1 MIDAERRDLQG
12 VPSCSRTENLPT
24 NEALELAGIH
34 FKAERMY
41 SHNIMRINYTTYDV
55 RRAQDSINPR
65 TNHRDIML
73 LSHREGDSSH
83 HEYEYARVIGI
94 YHVNVIYTGPGM
106 LDYRAR
112 RVDFLWVRWYENL
125 NDVPAQ
131 QGWKNAQLDRL
142 QFPPLSDDDA
152 FSFVDPAQV
161 LRGCHII
168 PSFLAGPRHIATV
181 GISLCAGNS
190 QDWREYA
197 VNR

>member
-1 MIDAERRDLQG
+1 MIDAERQDLQG
-12 VPSCSRTENLPT
+12 VPSGSRMENLPT

-34 FKAERMY
+34 FKGERMY

-73 LSHREGDSSH
+73 LSHRNVDSSH

-112 RVDFLWVRWYENL
+112 RVSFLWVRWYENL
-125 NDVPAQ
+125 DDIPAQ

-142 QFPPLSDDDA
+142 RFPPLSDDDA
-152 FSFVDPAQV
+152 FSFVDPALV

-168 PSFLAGPRHIATV
+168 PSFLAGPRHAAAV
-181 GISLCAGNS
+181 GISLCARNS